1 MMQEKLQKMLKNRT
15 FTALSLTFVGTYLFA
30 FYLTRLDIDMNI
42 KLGIMLV
49 LFALQYGI
57 ETLYYDFLATYQ
69 KNFTVNRVRVKI
81 SSVFDTLRYLS
92 NFIIALTFSRL
103 VDNHSID
110 MVFLYIGVAFLI
122 IMICV
127 LMYMKPRFGLD
138 PKEYKK
144 EELFNR

>member
-15 FTALSLTFVGTYLFA
+15 FTALSLTFVGSYLVA

-103 VDNHSID
+103 VDSHDID